1 MILAY
6 SDEYE
11 KRLRDSA
18 TFNWRGLD
26 PTILPEVVSRA
37 HAAGIRVMA
46 HVESA
51 ADFRNALS
59 AGVDIIGHTPGFRG
73 NEQTQ
78 LPDVAPYLLTDADA
92 ARAARQGAYVITT
105 LGGIVGVPDSVL
117 RRRADSLF
125 TRNLETMKRHGVHV
139 IIGSDSYR
147 QTSMPEAIYL
157 SSLGVYDNAELV
169 RMWSEET
176 SRAIFPRRRIGRL
189 ENGYES
195 SFLVLEDD
203 PLMDFSN
210 VKRIKLRVKQ
220 GFEIH

>member
-1 MILAY
+1 
-6 SDEYE
+6 
-11 KRLRDSA
+11 
-18 TFNWRGLD
+18 
-26 PTILPEVVSRA
+26 
-37 HAAGIRVMA
+37 
-46 HVESA
+46 
-51 ADFRNALS
+51 
-59 AGVDIIGHTPGFRG
+59 
-73 NEQTQ
+73 
-78 LPDVAPYLLTDADA
+78 
-92 ARAARQGAYVITT
+92 VITT

-147 QTSMPEAIYL
+147 QTSMPEALYL
-157 SSLGVYDNAELV
+157 SSLAVYDNAELV

>member
-1 MILAY
+1 
-6 SDEYE
+6 
-11 KRLRDSA
+11 
-18 TFNWRGLD
+18 
-26 PTILPEVVSRA
+26 
-37 HAAGIRVMA
+37 
-46 HVESA
+46 
-51 ADFRNALS
+51 
-59 AGVDIIGHTPGFRG
+59 
-73 NEQTQ
+73 
-78 LPDVAPYLLTDADA
+78 
-92 ARAARQGAYVITT
+92 
-105 LGGIVGVPDSVL
+105 
-117 RRRADSLF
+117 
-125 TRNLETMKRHGVHV
+125 
-139 IIGSDSYR
+139 
-147 QTSMPEAIYL
+147 MPEAMYL